1 MKVVD
6 RVVSALIS
14 LGVIVAAFFAPLIHW
29 IYQITI
35 YGLANGLLGGLT
47 GEYIG
52 NANDQGFTEDDM
64 SLYNIYDMLK
74 SFGVN
79 IKDLF
84 SGNNEPNPNLET
96 LAPLAKPVAVFF
108 VLTLVIALVAMFVS
122 IFSNAKKTLMGIG
135 ACGIVSLI
143 LLKSSFDKLVAPFVA
158 GEITLGGLLDI
169 PFLGMVTKVE
179 VVNLS
184 GGWVMMIML
193 FAALILWSLSYML
206 TSEKETKTI
215 KEKQPKAV
223 KKGKKA

>member
-1 MKVVD
+1 MKIVD
-6 RVVSALIS
+6 RVVCALIS
-14 LGVIVAAFFAPLIHW
+14 LGVIIAAFFAPLIHW
-29 IYQITI
+29 IYQITV

-52 NANDQGFTEDDM
+52 NANDQGITEDDM

-74 SFGVN
+74 GFGVDF
-79 IKDLF
+79 KELF

-96 LAPLAKPVAVFF
+96 LAPLAKPVVIFF
-108 VLTLVIALVAMFVS
+108 ALTLVIALVAMFVS

-143 LLKSSFDKLVAPFVA
+143 FLKSSFDKLVAPIVE
-158 GEITLGGLLDI
+158 GKITLGGLLDI
-169 PFLGMVTKVE
+169 PLLGMVTKVDT
-179 VVNLS
+179 VNLS

-193 FAALILWSLSYML
+193 FAVLIIWNLSFML
-206 TSEKETKTI
+206 TSEKETEAVRK
-215 KEKQPKAV
+215 KQPKVV